1 MPKHSAHK
9 PSSLA
14 VNTDR
19 AFVACLR
26 EHRALSRA
34 AIATKTGISKPTVS
48 ESAQRLLTRELISEC
63 AVKDTQTSKRPAVLY
78 EVNKDRGISIAIVLE
93 ENRSQLCAT
102 DLQGN
107 VRQFESKEF
116 PRGRTVKQFENDLV
130 DFIRCTVE
138 QISLPLLS
146 IGVSI
151 ADPVHPKTGRVVP
164 MPHSPFPT
172 AQQINF
178 VELLTTEFQCSLTI
192 DNDVNWATLHEQ
204 QTTGFNNFLYVFLG
218 RGIGCGLYFDQT
230 LIRGH
235 NGMAGEIGYLTLNN
249 EKNLLE
255 SVYTEAFYE
264 SAKSQPERVDKNN
277 FEDIAKALR
286 SVCEVTAPQSIILGG
301 ELTQNERFCETLIT
315 QAKSLLPNTTIKT
328 SHSPE
333 AASLHGAA
341 HAAHELAL
349 ISLGLLDEPSASSY
363 LGFYNMT
370 FIEES
375 E

>member
-34 AIATKTGISKPTVS
+34 AIATQTGISKPTVS
-48 ESAQRLLTRELISEC
+48 ESAQRLLARKLISEC
-63 AVKDTQTSKRPAVLY
+63 ALKDTQTSKRPAVLY

-93 ENRSQLCAT
+93 ENRSQICAT

-107 VRQFESKEF
+107 VCQLESKEF
-116 PRGRTVKQFENDLV
+116 PKGRTVKQFKDDLV
-130 DFIRCTVE
+130 DFIRYTIE
-138 QISLPLLS
+138 QISLPLLA

-178 VELLTTEFQCSLTI
+178 FELLTAEFQCSLTI

-204 QTTGFNNFLYVFLG
+204 QMTGFDNFLYVFLG

-235 NGMAGEIGYLTLNN
+235 NGMAGEIGYLTLSNGT
-249 EKNLLE
+249 NLLK
-255 SVYTEAFYE
+255 SVYTEHFYQQVKADQPHVGLE
-264 SAKSQPERVDKNN
+264 SIRFITQ
-277 FEDIAKALR
+277 ALH
-286 SVCEVTAPQSIILGG
+286 STCEVCAPETIILGG
-301 ELTQNERFCETLIT
+301 ELSAIEAFLQPLTIEL
-315 QAKSLLPNTTIKT
+315 QAQLDQLSVLQSEVPEYAPLLG
-328 SHSPE
+328 S
-333 AASLHGAA
+333 AQ
-341 HAAHELAL
+341 AAHELAL
-349 ISLGLLDEPSASSY
+349 VSLDLVDEQMAALR
-363 LGFYNMT
+363 LGFYT
-370 FIEES
+370 LKRPLEG
-375 E
+375 

>member
-78 EVNKDRGISIAIVLE
+78 EVNKDRGISIAIILE

-130 DFIRCTVE
+130 DFILCTVE

-151 ADPVHPKTGRVVP
+151 ADPVHPKTGSVVP

-264 SAKSQPERVDKNN
+264 SAKKQPERVHQDDLVN
-277 FEDIAKALR
+277 IAKALR
-286 SVCEVTAPQSIILGG
+286 SVCEVAAPQSIILGG
-301 ELTQNERFCETLIT
+301 ELTQNERFSETLIT

-328 SHSPE
+328 SHCPE

-363 LGFYNMT
+363 LGFYSMSS
-370 FIEES
+370 IEES
-375 E
+375 A

>member
-48 ESAQRLLTRELISEC
+48 ESAQRLLSRELISEC

-107 VRQFESKEF
+107 VRQLESKEF
-116 PRGRTVKQFENDLV
+116 SRGRTVEQFEYDLV
-130 DFIRCTVE
+130 DFIRYTVE

-255 SVYTEAFYE
+255 SVYTEAFFE
-264 SAKSQPERVDKNN
+264 SAKNQPEHVHQNDVVN
-277 FEDIAKALR
+277 IIKALR

-301 ELTQNERFCETLIT
+301 ELTQNERFSETLIT

-333 AASLHGAA
+333 AASLHGTA

-349 ISLGLLDEPSASSY
+349 ISLGLLDEQSASSY
-363 LGFYNMT
+363 LGFYSMS

-375 E
+375 A

>member
-34 AIATKTGISKPTVS
+34 AIATQTGISKPTIS
-48 ESAQRLLTRELISEC
+48 ESAQRLLARELISEC
-63 AVKDTQTSKRPAVLY
+63 AMKDTQTSKRPAVLY

-107 VRQFESKEF
+107 VRQLENKAF
-116 PRGRTVKQFENDLV
+116 PKGRTVKQFSEDLV
-130 DFIRCTVE
+130 EFIHCTIG
-138 QISLPLLS
+138 QTGLPLLA

-151 ADPVHPKTGRVVP
+151 ADPVHPHTGDVVP

-172 AQQINF
+172 AQQLDF
-178 VELLTTEFQCSLTI
+178 VELLTEKFQCSLTI

-204 QTTGFNNFLYVFLG
+204 QTTGLNNFLYVFMG

-235 NGMAGEIGYLTLNN
+235 NGMAGEIGYLTLSNGT
-249 EKNLLE
+249 NLLE
-255 SVYTEAFYE
+255 SVYTESFYE
-264 SAKSQPERVDKNN
+264 SAKTQPEQVHQRDLT
-277 FEDIAKALR
+277 DIVKALR
-286 SVCEVTAPQSIILGG
+286 TVSEITAPQTIILGG
-301 ELTQNERFCETLIT
+301 ELSQNEYFNEALVTKA
-315 QAKSLLPNTTIKT
+315 QALLPNTPITT
-328 SHSPE
+328 SLSP
-333 AASLHGAA
+333 ASAPLHGAA

-349 ISLGLLDEPSASSY
+349 ISLGLLDELSASSL
-363 LGFYNMT
+363 LGFYRLT
-370 FIEES
+370 QVKEPA
-375 E
+375 

>member
-1 MPKHSAHK
+1 
-9 PSSLA
+9 
-14 VNTDR
+14 
-19 AFVACLR
+19 
-26 EHRALSRA
+26 
-34 AIATKTGISKPTVS
+34 
-48 ESAQRLLTRELISEC
+48 
-63 AVKDTQTSKRPAVLY
+63 
-78 EVNKDRGISIAIVLE
+78 
-93 ENRSQLCAT
+93 
-102 DLQGN
+102 LQGN

-151 ADPVHPKTGRVVP
+151 ADPVHPNTGSVVP

-264 SAKSQPERVDKNN
+264 SAKKQPERVHQDDLVN
-277 FEDIAKALR
+277 IAKALR
-286 SVCEVTAPQSIILGG
+286 SVCEVAAPQSIILGG
-301 ELTQNERFCETLIT
+301 ELTQNERFSETLIT

-328 SHSPE
+328 SHCPE

-363 LGFYNMT
+363 LGFYSMSS
-370 FIEES
+370 IEES
-375 E
+375 A

>member
-1 MPKHSAHK
+1 MPKPSAHK

-34 AIATKTGISKPTVS
+34 AIATQTGISKPTVS

-93 ENRSQLCAT
+93 ENRSQLRAT

-107 VRQFESKEF
+107 VRQLESKEF
-116 PRGRTVKQFENDLV
+116 SRGRTTKQFKDDLV

-178 VELLTTEFQCSLTI
+178 IELLTEEFQCSLTI

-204 QTTGFNNFLYVFLG
+204 QKTGFNNFLYVFLG

-255 SVYTEAFYE
+255 SVYTETFYE
-264 SAKSQPERVDKNN
+264 SAKNQPERVRQDDLV
-277 FEDIAKALR
+277 DIAKALR

-301 ELTQNERFCETLIT
+301 ELAQNERFSETLIT
-315 QAKSLLPNTTIKT
+315 QVKSLLPNTTIKT

-349 ISLGLLDEPSASSY
+349 VSLNIVSIDIIQPK
-363 LGFYNMT
+363 LGYCHVIF
-370 FIEES
+370 EA
-375 E
+375 